1 MDPEKKQGGGH
12 RRNMSMKT
20 MMSIDIENLRQK
32 YEDLEQTAQVRE
44 DEYKQNLGQLEET
57 LKEATKQVQ
66 SLSNKFENK
75 EK

>member
-1 MDPEKKQGGGH
+1 MDPKKQGGGH

-44 DEYKQNLGQLEET
+44 DEYKQNLGKLEET